1 MIKTNNKHVEIG
13 YHLQRFENDCNELA
27 RLVNKYLFNDERHW
41 YWVDDDVGGTCDFG
55 DTDFLSPID
64 MVVILDNNVT
74 YEQYA
79 EWRDANINNIE
90 RKGFI
95 NLFAWIT
102 GCRHC
107 MLKDKPTKYS
117 MNFTEVIEGLQQGH
131 NYTRSLWN
139 GKKFITLQIPAD
151 ISRDIIPKMTSLNDE
166 AKELLL
172 DHGDG
177 MIHYRNQ
184 VLQVSFDNDD
194 RQNIA
199 TYYIPT
205 WEDIF
210 ADDWVWSDT
219 DTKE

>member
-1 MIKTNNKHVEIG
+1 MNNGDIKPQAARQAANHTHE
-13 YHLQRFENDCNELA
+13 EL
-27 RLVNKYLFNDERHW
+27 
-41 YWVDDDVGGTCDFG
+41 
-55 DTDFLSPID
+55 
-64 MVVILDNNVT
+64 LDLIHHR
-74 YEQYA
+74 A
-79 EWRDANINNIE
+79 EIE
-90 RKGFI
+90 RK
-95 NLFAWIT
+95 LHELRTEHMA
-102 GCRHC
+102 RHAQPGKK
-107 MLKDKPTKYS
+107 MNKDKKHNITMK
-117 MNFTEVIEGLQQGH
+117 FTEVIEGLQQGH

-184 VLQVSFDNDD
+184 VLQVSLDNDD

-219 DTKE
+219 KE